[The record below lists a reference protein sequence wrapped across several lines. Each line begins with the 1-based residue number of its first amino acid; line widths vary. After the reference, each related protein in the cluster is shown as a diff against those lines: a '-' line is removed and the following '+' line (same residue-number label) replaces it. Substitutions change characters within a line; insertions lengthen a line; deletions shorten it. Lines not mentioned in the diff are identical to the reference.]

1 MKNKALRGRPRKG
14 SNDVQDVKDEKPN
27 NIHQIRRKIEDIL
40 LEREQKKLLDL

>member
-1 MKNKALRGRPRKG
+1 LKKKAPSGN
-14 SNDVQDVKDEKPN
+14 SCKDNSDDKADKPH